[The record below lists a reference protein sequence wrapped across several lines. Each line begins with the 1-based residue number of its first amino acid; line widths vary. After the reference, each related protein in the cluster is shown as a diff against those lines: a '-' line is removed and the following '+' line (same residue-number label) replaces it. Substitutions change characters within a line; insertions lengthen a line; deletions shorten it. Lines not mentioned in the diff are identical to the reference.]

1 MKLWRLALR
10 ATNTTDRWVIL
21 ISALAIAALMVAMMR
36 MPGNRATV
44 YRDNQPILT
53 VAMDR
58 DLTTEVTGRLG
69 PVRIQVEGGRIR
81 LLEYDSPRMI
91 GTRTGWIRDAG
102 GTTACV
108 PCGILIR
115 VEGEPEGTTRE
126 FDAVAH

>member
-1 MKLWRLALR
+1 MNLWRLAVR
-10 ATNTTDRWVIL
+10 ATTPADRRTILTT
-21 ISALAIAALMVAMMR
+21 ALAIVALGVVMAR

-44 YRDNQPILT
+44 YRDNRPIL
-53 VAMDR
+53 ALSMDR
-58 DLTTEVTGRLG
+58 DLTTEVAGRLG
-69 PVRIQVEGGRIR
+69 PVKIQVEGGRIR

-115 VEGEPEGTTRE
+115 VEGEPGEETRE
-126 FDAVAH
+126 YDAVAH